1 MLGAFELYYPVV
13 MSLVWIIGSIFYI
26 LVKKKPKPVRKEMQ
40 PSVEILMSCFNEEQV
55 LEACVKTL
63 VDLDYENYTITLID
77 DKSTDNTVGVMR
89 KLRDK
94 YPQVKVIES
103 QENLGKAEELNR
115 GLEQSRADYILC
127 VDADAIFDQHALSH
141 LVATMEDNRKL
152 GAVTGR
158 PIVKNTKTV
167 IGKLQYL
174 EYIMNIDFIK
184 RAQDMLS
191 NNILTV
197 SGVIVLYRRE
207 ALLDIKGWNTE
218 VLTEDIDATWRLYRA
233 DWNVGY
239 QPEALCYIYVPET
252 IRGFIKQRTR
262 WARGGIEVFLN
273 RFKEIPQLTL
283 GRQFLSLDIIFS
295 YAWVFAVTFSTI
307 CLGFEF
313 VFLKNLMLRLDILVI
328 YYATTL
334 MFYLASRIVNF
345 KHDFIRYPHS
355 FFLYLPVFFYAY
367 WLNNIVVVFSAFYH
381 MFDRS
386 KYAAWGDSD
395 RGTIE

>member
-26 LVKKKPKPVRKEMQ
+26 LVKKKTKPVRKELQ

-345 KHDFIRYPHS
+345 KH
-355 FFLYLPVFFYAY
+355 
-367 WLNNIVVVFSAFYH
+367 
-381 MFDRS
+381 
-386 KYAAWGDSD
+386 
-395 RGTIE
+395 

>member
-141 LVATMEDNRKL
+141 LVATMENNRKL

-207 ALLDIKGWNTE
+207 ALLDIKGW
-218 VLTEDIDATWRLYRA
+218 I
-233 DWNVGY
+233 
-239 QPEALCYIYVPET
+239 
-252 IRGFIKQRTR
+252 
-262 WARGGIEVFLN
+262 
-273 RFKEIPQLTL
+273 
-283 GRQFLSLDIIFS
+283 
-295 YAWVFAVTFSTI
+295 
-307 CLGFEF
+307 
-313 VFLKNLMLRLDILVI
+313 LRC
-328 YYATTL
+328 
-334 MFYLASRIVNF
+334 
-345 KHDFIRYPHS
+345 
-355 FFLYLPVFFYAY
+355 
-367 WLNNIVVVFSAFYH
+367 
-381 MFDRS
+381 
-386 KYAAWGDSD
+386 
-395 RGTIE
+395 